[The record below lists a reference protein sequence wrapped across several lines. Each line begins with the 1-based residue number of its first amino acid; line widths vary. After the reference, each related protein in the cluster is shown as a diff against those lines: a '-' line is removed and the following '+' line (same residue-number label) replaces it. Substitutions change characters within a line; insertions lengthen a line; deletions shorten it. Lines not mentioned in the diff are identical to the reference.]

1 MRQIP
6 PPILVSP
13 DSAQQNPATNNQNQ
27 IQRITSYQ
35 PQTPNPW
42 LAVDSPSSQ
51 QPQHVSTVTTYSS
64 NARTSTQNIG
74 PSPSGTIR
82 SPIVRVIK
90 NHQIP
95 GRPLSS
101 FPFSSSPKKQN
112 AAPYPSLPSKLEISD
127 QKNKVEQEIL
137 CLRAELSSLM
147 HQWNFYNDELLS
159 YSMEHDSRD
168 SSNSAASSSS
178 AQDSNAQNAN
188 ESSPPNEEAGGSTNN
203 TEIKSAKSK
212 TKHSTVLPTDI
223 TKSTIIHGVKE
234 YHNILLSDPLIESV
248 ISSNKEKK
256 KESESSVFTQ
266 KLSPD
271 ATFKSISDLPL
282 YKTTIQDIQEIVAP
296 VFAAHFR
303 SRELIK
309 QKQEDLAKWYVDS
322 LQNNKYLQKKVDDY
336 NDRVYSV
343 SENWPPEFPK
353 GKTTKPDDEE
363 ELLKWTAKDQPMLM
377 TKTRLMTN
385 CYYNTNGFVPDP
397 VSAHEE
403 FKNRISWS
411 EDEKQKF
418 VSKYMQHP
426 KKFRLI
432 ADSLPLKS
440 VKDVIEFYYVNRY
453 KLSLKEKETARRK
466 RGGKKK
472 VISEGSAKT
481 TK

>member
-6 PPILVSP
+6 PPILVSDP
-13 DSAQQNPATNNQNQ
+13 SQRNPNPNNPNQ
-27 IQRITSYQ
+27 MQRITSYQ
-35 PQTPNPW
+35 PATPSPW
-42 LAVDSPSSQ
+42 LTVDSPSSQ
-51 QPQHVSTVTTYSS
+51 QTQHITTVTSFP
-64 NARTSTQNIG
+64 NNVRTSIQNIA
-74 PSPSGTIR
+74 PSPSQTIR

-90 NHQIP
+90 THQIP
-95 GRPLSS
+95 GRSVS
-101 FPFSSSPKKQN
+101 TFPFSSMAPKKQN

-159 YSMEHDSRD
+159 YKNEHDSD
-168 SSNSAASSSS
+168 EQSTSNQSN
-178 AQDSNAQNAN
+178 QDSGTQDMS
-188 ESSPPNEEAGGSTNN
+188 ERSPPNEE
-203 TEIKSAKSK
+203 SAPKTKSK
-212 TKHSTVLPTDI
+212 TKHTVLPTDI
-223 TKSTIIHGVKE
+223 TKSNIIHGVKE
-234 YHNILLSDPLIESV
+234 YHNILLSDPLIKSV
-248 ISSNKEKK
+248 INSNREKK

-266 KLSPD
+266 NITPD
-271 ATFKSISDLPL
+271 ARFKSINDLPQ
-282 YKTTIQDIQEIVAP
+282 YKTTIQDIKEIVAP
-296 VFAAHFR
+296 VFVAHFE

-309 QKQEDLAKWYVDS
+309 QKQEGLAKLYVEC
-322 LQNNKYLQKKVDDY
+322 LQNNKILQEKVDDY
-336 NDRVYSV
+336 NIRVDSV
-343 SENWPPEFPK
+343 SDNWPSEFPK
-353 GKTTKPDDEE
+353 GKTTKTDDEQ
-363 ELLKWTAKDQPMLM
+363 ELLKWTAPDQPMLM
-377 TKTRLMTN
+377 TKTRLVTN
-385 CYYNTNGFVPDP
+385 CYYNTNGLVNDP
-397 VSAHEE
+397 VAAHEE

-411 EDEKQKF
+411 DDEKKKF

-453 KLSLKEKETARRK
+453 TLSLKEKETARRK